1 MCIMVTINNASH
13 NAIRLVQ
20 IDEALQLLQTT
31 HRIAFIDVRDRKSYV
46 DEHPIFAVNAPID
59 SIEMQIKQLFGDET
73 GIALIIGDNPT
84 LTRWAAAVIADITC
98 LTPRVIDG
106 GFHAWKKHR
115 LPIWGGEYT
124 PSKAFGEW
132 AETTGDIKNIKP
144 EDAIKTPPQYQF
156 DVRPFLEYQKFSLP
170 NSIHCPTGRL
180 GSLSISNSSIYLHCA
195 GRTRG
200 IIAAQTLADQDFK
213 GSIHC
218 ITGGT
223 QGWELAGGV
232 RSFNNK
238 LSADGLLSDETAAK
252 RANHL
257 IQKFNLPIA
266 TKDLES
272 RWAKSENY
280 CRIITV
286 SEDFTTDYAISPTT
300 LIQSTDQY
308 LGTHNLPVI
317 VQGPNRLDCAVSVLW
332 LRRMGWDAWL
342 SNELIPV
349 QNRNK
354 RTSIVNTEWNDTW
367 MLADRIIDIRSS
379 IAFSAGRLNGS
390 DWLPRSRFHTIS
402 KTARCLFV
410 CDRSQITYTRK
421 LVSELNLTQP
431 TYVSWD
437 ALPDELIDSSAVSFK
452 SHPTDQALFFPD
464 RHQGNL
470 THALG
475 YLDWEHSLLP
485 TLKDY
490 GEIPWKPFND
500 PLDHPMSHLTAYYQ
514 KVQYE

>member
-1 MCIMVTINNASH
+1 MVTINNASH

-59 SIEMQIKQLFGDET
+59 SIEFQIKQLFGDET

-98 LTPRVIDG
+98 LTPQVIGG
-106 GFHAWKKHR
+106 GFHAWKNHR

-156 DVRPFLEYQKFSLP
+156 DVRPFAEYQRFSLP

-223 QGWELAGGV
+223 QGWELAGGA
-232 RSFNNK
+232 RSFNNQH
-238 LSADGLLSDETAAK
+238 SADNLFSEDTMTEHAK
-252 RANHL
+252 HL
-257 IQKFNLPIA
+257 ITKFKLPIA
-266 TKDLES
+266 THDHEI
-272 RWAKSENY
+272 RWGKSETPF
-280 CRIITV
+280 RVITV
-286 SEDFTTDYAISPTT
+286 SEDMTPYHAISPTT

-308 LGTHNLPVI
+308 LGTHNIPIV
-317 VQGPNRLDCAVSVLW
+317 VQGLNQLDCTVSVLW

-342 SNELIPV
+342 SERFRQEPV
-349 QNRNK
+349 MSK
-354 RTSIVNTEWNDTW
+354 RTSNANIGWNDAW
-367 MLADRIIDIRSS
+367 LNADRIIDLRSS
-379 IAFSAGRLNGS
+379 KAFKASRINGS
-390 DWLPRSRFHTIS
+390 NWMPRSRFHTIP
-402 KTARCLFV
+402 KTVRCLFV
-410 CDRSQITYTRK
+410 CDRSQITHTQK
-421 LVSELNLTQP
+421 LVNELNLTQP

-437 ALPDELIDSSAVSFK
+437 AIPGELIDSSSVSFK
-452 SHPTDQALFFPD
+452 SHPVDQALFFPD
-464 RHQGNL
+464 RHLGNL
-470 THALG
+470 THAQG

-485 TLKDY
+485 TLEDY
-490 GEIPWKPFND
+490 GEIPWKPVND
-500 PLDHPMSHLTAYYQ
+500 PLDHPMSHLTAFYQ
-514 KVQYE
+514 KVQL